1 MPLLLSSC
9 PINPTLLDSPER
21 QMVGPKIT
29 KGLVEKHATKL
40 RFPILLGI
48 TGTLFVLDLLIPDF
62 IPFVD
67 EILLGLATVILSRLK
82 TRKASEVFV
91 QEPDAKK

>member
-1 MPLLLSSC
+1 M
-9 PINPTLLDSPER
+9 I
-21 QMVGPKIT
+21 GPNIT
-29 KGLVEKHATKL
+29 KGMLEQHATKL

-48 TGTLFVLDLLIPDF
+48 TGTLFVLDFLIPDF

-82 TRKASEVFV
+82 TRKTPEVFV
-91 QEPDAKK
+91 QKPDPIQ